1 MLKANDESMINHEE
15 RIMSVIKL
23 TSIIRSTLYGYSGA
37 IHTRKRNYNISKH
50 CNSNSSNNRK
60 KAISKNC
67 TTFTNYLNEI
77 NNKEVD
83 DAPYSSNVSV

>member
-50 CNSNSSNNRK
+50 CNSNSSNN
-60 KAISKNC
+60 C